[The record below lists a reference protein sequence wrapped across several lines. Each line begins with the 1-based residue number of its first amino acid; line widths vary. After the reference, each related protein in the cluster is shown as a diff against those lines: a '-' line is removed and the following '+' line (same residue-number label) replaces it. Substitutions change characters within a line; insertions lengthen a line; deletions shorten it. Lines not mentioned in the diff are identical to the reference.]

1 MPKSPTHPHA
11 KPPSYRQL
19 LPYLRPHALTLFFA
33 VLASCGFVAT
43 LPITASLV
51 GRAAPVLGQG
61 NFTALTQIL
70 ALIAGL
76 FLLRGIFIYAQD
88 VMMAK
93 AVLKLVFDLRL
104 RVYRH
109 LQQLGLDYFETTPTG
124 DLTYRLTEDIDRIGE
139 VLNRA
144 LHQGIPCT
152 LTLVVLLG
160 YMISLDWTLLLATLI
175 LAPLIAIL
183 ASWFGNRLLSVAKIS
198 QSRIANL
205 ATLLTEVLS
214 GMSLV
219 KAFAAEAYE
228 QQRFAQLAQQNQQ
241 ARFAAEQLKALQ
253 FPVVAFIQVVGV
265 LFLFGLGAWQI
276 AQGRLTGAA
285 FVSFLTGIALMI
297 EPIQQLTATY
307 NDLKESQASLERV
320 FELLQHQPTVVEGPQ
335 APDLP
340 HVTGKVEY
348 QQVSFSYQPGQ
359 PVLNGFN
366 LLAQPGEMIALVGHS
381 GAGKSTVMNLLLR
394 FYDPQ
399 SGNVLIDGVD
409 IATVNLTSLRRQ
421 IGIVPQETTLFA
433 GTIAQNIA
441 FGQLQLDD
449 AKVAAAA
456 KTANADPFIR
466 QFSQGYHTWLGERG
480 VNLSGGQRQRL
491 AIARAIYHDPKILIL
506 DEATSALDAESE
518 ALVQEALERV
528 MRGRTVFVIAHR
540 LATVRRADRILVLE
554 QGQVVES
561 GRHGE
566 LLSLNQGQSRY
577 AQFYA
582 KQFPGEGGKS

>member
-1 MPKSPTHPHA
+1 MPKPQANS
-11 KPPSYRQL
+11 PSYRQL
-19 LPYLRPHALTLFFA
+19 LPYLRPHALPLSFA
-33 VLASCGFVAT
+33 ILASSGFVAT
-43 LPITASLV
+43 LPMTASLV
-51 GRAAPVLGQG
+51 GRAAPLLGQG

-70 ALIAGL
+70 GQIAGL
-76 FLLRGIFIYAQD
+76 FLLRGICIYTQD

-144 LHQGIPCT
+144 LHQGIPCA

-183 ASWFGNRLLSVAKIS
+183 ASWFGNRLLHFAKIS

-205 ATLLTEVLS
+205 ATLLTEVFA
-214 GMSLV
+214 GMSLI

-297 EPIQQLTATY
+297 EPIQQLTATF

-320 FELLQHQPTVVEGPQ
+320 FELLQCQPTVVERPQ

-340 HVTGKVEY
+340 LVTGKVEY
-348 QQVSFSYQPGQ
+348 RQVSFSYQPDQ
-359 PVLNGFN
+359 PVLDEFN

-381 GAGKSTVMNLLLR
+381 GAGKSTVMNLLMR

-399 SGNVLIDGVD
+399 TGQIFIDGVD
-409 IATVNLTSLRRQ
+409 IATVSLTSLRRQ

-433 GTIAQNIA
+433 GTIAQNIG
-441 FGQLQLDD
+441 FGQLHLDA
-449 AKVAAAA
+449 AKVEAAAI
-456 KTANADPFIR
+456 TANADPFIR
-466 QFSQGYHTWLGERG
+466 QFTQGYQTWLGERG

-491 AIARAIYHDPKILIL
+491 AIARAIYHEPKILIL

-518 ALVQEALERV
+518 TLVQEALERV
-528 MRGRTVFVIAHR
+528 MQGRTVFVIAHR
-540 LATVRRADRILVLE
+540 LATVRRADRILVLDA
-554 QGQVVES
+554 GQVVEAGS
-561 GRHGE
+561 HRE
-566 LLSLNQGQSRY
+566 LLTQNQGQSRY

-582 KQFPGEGGKS
+582 KQFPAEG